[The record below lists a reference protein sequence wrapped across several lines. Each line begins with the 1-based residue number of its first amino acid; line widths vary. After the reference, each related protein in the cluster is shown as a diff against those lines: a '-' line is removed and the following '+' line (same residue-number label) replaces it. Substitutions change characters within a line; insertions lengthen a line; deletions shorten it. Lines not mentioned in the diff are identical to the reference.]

1 MPYFVTSINYR
12 VPAPGSS
19 MDDKVMLLV
28 GDSLRADSFK
38 KYNKVTGEYK
48 ELLPAYTQTPGATF
62 SLLFGRHVSHVYWP
76 TEVNPFDILR
86 QFGFYWPKGKGATF
100 AMFNFFPL
108 VAKLLSEESVVH
120 AMRRSGIKTMVYSQL
135 NVPPLSLPEFD
146 VVEIGDTKQIFS
158 KLSPLSKATLFVLWS
173 LARFATEPHD
183 LLGNHG
189 LINALLDK
197 LTHEGR
203 NNSGGRQLLQQATVR
218 GLGRR
223 GHIKVE
229 KVKGEAVR
237 LLPRLHPHGEY
248 SCGPYR
254 GKMGVHM
261 LTWYYN
267 VKVGEALKLYQVDSV
282 EAVLEYYEKCKKI
295 KKVLE
300 ESGIFEILRSAYE
313 ECVKLFAEFVKRVE
327 EELVAEGWK
336 VIVTADHPEHFGED
350 CISGH
355 PPLPPLTRPPLK
367 VPLLLMG
374 AKGVN
379 EVKAYTQ
386 IPELA
391 ARLLSVDWRAPS
403 KDDVMETIPYMRE
416 SGWSIMV
423 EATDWKTNAAHVV
436 DNEGKE
442 AWYGSE
448 ELREIIRA
456 HERRSAKERKKLLTK
471 LRIKLRLRKKLA
483 HT

>member
-1 MPYFVTSINYR
+1 
-12 VPAPGSS
+12 
-19 MDDKVMLLV
+19 MDDKVLLLV
-28 GDSLRADSFK
+28 GDSLRADSFRR
-38 KYNKVTGEYK
+38 YNKATGEYK

-76 TEVNPFDILR
+76 TEVNPFDILK

-120 AMRRSGIKTMVYSQL
+120 AMRRSGVKTMVYSQL
-135 NVPPLSLPEFD
+135 SVPPLSLPDFD
-146 VVEIGDTKQIFS
+146 IVDIGETKNISS
-158 KLSPLSKATLFVLWS
+158 KLSLLSKATLFFLWNV
-173 LARFATEPHD
+173 ARFATKPYD
-183 LLGNHG
+183 LLCNHG

-197 LTHEGR
+197 LPTKDGIIAEAG
-203 NNSGGRQLLQQATVR
+203 NFPSRQLYEDLANVAISKLKR
-218 GLGRR
+218 LKGRWFVYF
-223 GHIKVE
+223 H
-229 KVKGEAVR
+229 AFT
-237 LLPRLHPHGEY
+237 PHGEY

-254 GKMGVHM
+254 GKMDVHM

-282 EAVLEYYEKCKKI
+282 EAVLEYYEKCKRI

-300 ESGIFEILRSAYE
+300 KSGIFEILRNAYE

-327 EELVAEGWK
+327 EELVSEGWK
-336 VIVTADHPEHFGED
+336 VIVTADHPEYFGED

-355 PPLPPLTRPPLK
+355 PPLPALTHPPLK

-374 AKGVN
+374 AKGID
-379 EVKAYTQ
+379 EVKVYTQ

-391 ARLLSVDWRAPS
+391 AKLLSVDWKAPS
-403 KDDVMETIPYMRE
+403 KDDIMETVPYMRE
-416 SGWSIMV
+416 RGWSIMV
-423 EATDWKTNAAHVV
+423 EATNWKTNAAHVV
-436 DNEGKE
+436 DNKGKE
-442 AWYGSE
+442 AWYGPE

-456 HERRSAKERKKLLTK
+456 HEQRSAKERKKLLAK